1 MVAIVVGAGIMV
13 GAYGILLSSRL
24 AAWVHLGAFIPLMD
38 VACIL
43 LLRAHAPSNRYFFPA
58 AV

>member
-1 MVAIVVGAGIMV
+1 MV